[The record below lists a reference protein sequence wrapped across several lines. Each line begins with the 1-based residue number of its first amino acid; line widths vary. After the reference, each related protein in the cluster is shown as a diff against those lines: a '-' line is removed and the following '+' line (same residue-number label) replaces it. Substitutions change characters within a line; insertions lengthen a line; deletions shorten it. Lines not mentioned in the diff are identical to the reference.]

1 MQIILYVTSEEW
13 TNKESPRCRQ
23 RTRLL
28 LYLYTCLAGSQDKI
42 SVPIRINVMTEFE
55 LNQLLDKV
63 CSEIGE
69 VFCNEDFFGSPFV
82 HFLALYT
89 FSRILYNRKRTITC
103 EFPLGTLSKTCDL
116 LISAFWIPSS
126 NFWLHTFK
134 IRSLVLTGWN
144 HYMTRSVFRGL
155 DIMEPQ
161 AGSTRILFM
170 NKYCRRRVILCNIL
184 NKLVQIKSH

>member
-1 MQIILYVTSEEW
+1 MQIIIYVTSEEW

-69 VFCNEDFFGSPFV
+69 VFCNEDFIRIS
-82 HFLALYT
+82 LCALFSTIYIYT
-89 FSRILYNRKRTITC
+89 FSRILYDRKRTINC

-144 HYMTRSVFRGL
+144 HYMTKSIFRGL

-161 AGSTRILFM
+161 AGSTRILFLLYLTKQM
-170 NKYCRRRVILCNIL
+170 
-184 NKLVQIKSH
+184 